1 MKKTRIFPKLMAFAM
16 GVTLL
21 LNRYTYRGGG
31 ETAKIDPDDVDIW
44 AASNTQKIFQDSEYG
59 EEDAHP
65 AGISL
70 SAFKNESESAQ
81 LVFTPEVTFPL
92 TTWNFPI

>member
-21 LNRYTYRGGG
+21 LPVAGCAGGG

-44 AASNTQKIFQDSEYG
+44 AASNTQKIFQDSLF
-59 EEDAHP
+59 DAFFYC
-65 AGISL
+65 AFY
-70 SAFKNESESAQ
+70 SAAKIHDLCVGSYPVR
-81 LVFTPEVTFPL
+81 VF
-92 TTWNFPI
+92 